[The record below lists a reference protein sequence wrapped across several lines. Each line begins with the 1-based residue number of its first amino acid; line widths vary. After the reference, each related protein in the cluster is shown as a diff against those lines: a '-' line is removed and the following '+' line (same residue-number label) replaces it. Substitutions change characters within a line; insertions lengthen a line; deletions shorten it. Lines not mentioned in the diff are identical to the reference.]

1 MEEYIMADYKIFTD
15 SGADLPPELIKKYDI
30 GMVSLHVSIDGK
42 DYLGKPDFPI
52 EEFYN
57 RLRKGST
64 ATTSQVTE
72 STIREEFEPVL
83 KSGTDILYLAF
94 SSGLSAT
101 ADGAKLTA
109 AALMSEYPGRT
120 VMVVDTLCAS
130 LGQGLLILKCVEQK
144 AKGLSL
150 QGVADYAVST
160 LPNVVH
166 LVVADDLMHLKRG
179 GRISAAAAVAGS
191 LLGVKPLIHMNEEG
205 KLIPIGK
212 ERGKERAMDKL
223 LDMMGERMKAFDN
236 QYMTICHADCIEDA
250 QYIAKEAKRRFGVK
264 NAVIYY
270 IGTVIGAH
278 TGPGTVA
285 FFFLGDKR

>member
-1 MEEYIMADYKIFTD
+1 MAEYKIFTD
-15 SGADLPPELIKKYDI
+15 SGADLPPEMYKKYDI
-30 GMVSLHVSIDGK
+30 GLVHLHVSIDGK
-42 DYLGKPDFPI
+42 DYLGHPDYSP

-57 RLRKGST
+57 RLRKGSI
-64 ATTSQVTE
+64 AKTSQVTE
-72 STIREEFEPVL
+72 STIREAFEPLL
-83 KSGTDILYLAF
+83 KAGMDILYLAF

-109 AALMSEYPGRT
+109 RALMEEYPGRT
-120 VMVVDTLCAS
+120 VKVIDTLCAS

-144 AKGLSL
+144 NKGLSL
-150 QGVADYAVST
+150 QGIAEYAEQT
-160 LPNVVH
+160 IPNVVH

-191 LLGVKPLIHMNEEG
+191 LLGVKPLIHMDEAG
-205 KLIPIGK
+205 KLVPIGK
-212 ERGKERAMDKL
+212 ERGKEHGMNKL
-223 LDMMGERMKAFDN
+223 LDMMGERMKGFDN
-236 QYMTICHADCIEDA
+236 PYMTICHADCIGDA